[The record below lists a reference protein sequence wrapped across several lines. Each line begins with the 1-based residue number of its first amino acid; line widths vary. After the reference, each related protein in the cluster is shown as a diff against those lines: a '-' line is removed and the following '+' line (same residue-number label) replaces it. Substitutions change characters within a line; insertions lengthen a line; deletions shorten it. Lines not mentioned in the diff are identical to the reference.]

1 MDNIYIYYVD
11 LPNNVKEI
19 ITPCYDG
26 YTVYINK
33 RLPREAKKRA
43 YNHAVRHIQRD
54 DFHKTD
60 VQAIEYQ
67 NHEVK
72 DGII

>member
-1 MDNIYIYYVD
+1 MDDVYIYYVD
-11 LPNNVKEI
+11 FPNSVNEI

-33 RLPREAKKRA
+33 RLPREAKRKA
-43 YNHAVRHIQRD
+43 YNHAIRHIERN
-54 DFHKTD
+54 DFQKYD
-60 VQAIEYQ
+60 VQSIEYN

-72 DGII
+72 